1 MSGRSWVLDFPR
13 PDEWISANERTHW
26 AVKAAKVRSWRQAAA
41 VHARAA
47 KIPQL
52 ARASVLV
59 EPCWTTARRLDPA
72 NLAPT
77 SKACLDGLTDA
88 GVWLDDDSEHVVAV
102 TFKRGPRVK
111 GLARLRLTIT
121 ELSIGDPE

>member
-1 MSGRSWVLDFPR
+1 MSRQWVLDFPR

-26 AVKAAKVRSWRQAAA
+26 AVKAAKTRAWRTATA

-47 KIPQL
+47 HIPRL
-52 ARASVLV
+52 DRVHVLV
-59 EPCWTTARRLDPA
+59 EPCWTSRRRLDPA

-88 GVWLDDDSEHVVAV
+88 GVWDDDDSEHVVEVA
-102 TFKRGPRVK
+102 FRRGPRVT
-111 GLARLRLTIT
+111 GIARIRLTIT
-121 ELSIGDPE
+121 ELDPKETP